1 MWALFS
7 YGYIVLGYYFVVL
20 DSNNA
25 RSLQQALRPLIL
37 RSYSY
42 VWQVYLFC
50 TTKTELI
57 EVQVIRNRIH
67 DSWLRNNFQF
77 FK

>member
-42 VWQVYLFC
+42 VWQVLFC

-57 EVQVIRNRIH
+57 EVQVIRNHIH